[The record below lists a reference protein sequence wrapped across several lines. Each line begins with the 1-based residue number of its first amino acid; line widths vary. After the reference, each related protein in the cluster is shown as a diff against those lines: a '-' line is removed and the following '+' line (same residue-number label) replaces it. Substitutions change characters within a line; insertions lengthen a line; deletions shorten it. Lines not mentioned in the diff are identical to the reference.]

1 MEKLDRLY
9 CFTISMLP
17 SDICYLSWT
26 ISSYEGLGYLTT
38 DDPKAGIVSV
48 FTPRGNEDIMREVLH
63 AISTEEVMLDIL
75 ETQDKD
81 ENDGKNTISQQYCT
95 ETS

>member
-1 MEKLDRLY
+1 MKATETLY
-9 CFTISMLP
+9 CFTLSMLP

-48 FTPRGNEDIMREVLH
+48 FTPRGNEDIMREVLY
-63 AISTEEVMLDIL
+63 AISQEEIRLDIM
-75 ETQDKD
+75 EAEDKD
-81 ENDGKNTISQQYCT
+81 GNDGKNTIS
-95 ETS
+95 